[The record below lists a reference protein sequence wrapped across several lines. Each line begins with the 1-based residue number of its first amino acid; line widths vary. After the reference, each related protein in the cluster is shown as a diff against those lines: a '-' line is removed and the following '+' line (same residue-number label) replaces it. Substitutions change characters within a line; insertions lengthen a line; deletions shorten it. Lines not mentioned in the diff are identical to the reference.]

1 MKNYNYFSNK
11 KIPMKNIPRSNSIN
25 GTKSKYIIPGKF
37 HKKINYSQK
46 YSLNNFIPVNDTNN
60 EIKIIGSGS
69 FGNVYLAKNTLDNKL
84 YAIKHMEKDKL
95 SKLLRSLKG
104 IYREID
110 IQSRIE
116 HENIVRILYTYEDKE
131 SFNLI
136 MEYAPNGNLFHY
148 IRKHKGLSE
157 SQTFQLFIQVVNAVY
172 FLHKNDLIHR
182 DIKPENI
189 LLFNNIDNND
199 NDNNNKEDNFLV
211 KLCDFGW
218 CVKLDG
224 EERKT
229 FCGTT
234 EYMSP
239 ELIEHKIY
247 SKEIDIW
254 SLGILLYEMIH
265 GYSPFRP
272 NKAKFDE
279 KEVFENIKKHNL
291 KFGKNLS
298 DRCKKLIYNLLAFN
312 KNKRYKIED
321 IYNSEF
327 VKYYEKNNFFI
338 PKINLNKKEINIKK
352 KDTNKNKIIRSFSRV
367 CESRSNRNILNNTK
381 IFSNSFTGQIQ
392 KNLYDII
399 YTKRN
404 SKNKNRN
411 LKLFSIEK
419 NNISFSKE
427 NIISFINNDNKTN
440 KNKRN
445 RNINKIIKINSNNNL
460 NIQKIFFP
468 TKNNFNL
475 TTEFNNSKRQ
485 KSLTKKNTSKK
496 IISKEDK
503 ENYYKKI
510 NKKEKEKKKQ
520 EQETIKLDSHRGN
533 FIQYIL
539 KDFNI
544 ENNKKYIIRKSP
556 EIKNLIFDTD
566 INSENNR
573 NNNIKEIKETKISN
587 NTSSKKYENIE
598 DKNIKKN
605 NEEFK
610 IFNINIPKNKNKNRI
625 KYIKQ
630 QITKSNSFN
639 LKKGKKIILTPH
651 NELNSSFTKEKINN
665 TTQKKLLNI
674 KAKNNN
680 YFPKSEKMF
689 INRINNINYQN
700 NNINNFYIINNT
712 NINNIGNNC
721 INNKEILF
729 ESYIKKLKIEDK
741 NKNKEKKE
749 SSEETEKSTT
759 PKKNKD
765 NVKINPI
772 KLLGDF
778 HKEYNLFININ
789 NINNNKK

>member
-11 KIPMKNIPRSNSIN
+11 KIPMRSIPISNSIN
-25 GTKSKYIIPGKF
+25 NVKSKYIIPGKF
-37 HKKINYSQK
+37 HKKVTYSPK
-46 YSLNNFIPVNDTNN
+46 YSLNNFVPVNDSNN

-84 YAIKHMEKDKL
+84 YAIKHMEKNKL
-95 SKLLRSLKG
+95 SKLLNSLKG

-116 HENIVRILYTYEDKE
+116 HENIIRILYTYEDKE
-131 SFNLI
+131 SFNLV
-136 MEYAPNGNLFHY
+136 MEYAQNGNLFHY
-148 IRKHKGLSE
+148 IRKNKGLSE
-157 SQTFQLFIQVVNAVY
+157 SQTFQLFIQVVNAIY

-189 LLFNNIDNND
+189 LLFNNNEKNE
-199 NDNNNKEDNFLV
+199 NNKENNFLI

-218 CVKLDG
+218 CVKLNG

-239 ELIEHKIY
+239 ELIDHKIY

-279 KEVFENIKKHNL
+279 REVFENIKKHNL
-291 KFGKNLS
+291 KFGKSIS

-327 VKYYEKNNFFI
+327 VKYYENKNFFI
-338 PKINLNKKEINIKK
+338 PKIKFNKKEIDIIK
-352 KDTNKNKIIRSFSRV
+352 KDTNKKNITRSFSRV
-367 CESRSNRNILNNTK
+367 YESRTNRNILNNTK
-381 IFSNSFTGQIQ
+381 ILNNSFTGNIQ
-392 KNLYDII
+392 KNFYDII

-411 LKLFSIEK
+411 LKFLSREK
-419 NNISFSKE
+419 NISFSKE
-427 NIISFINNDNKTN
+427 NIFSFINENKMN

-445 RNINKIIKINSNNNL
+445 KNINHNNKINSNINL
-460 NIQKIFFP
+460 STQKIYFP
-468 TKNNFNL
+468 TKTNLNL
-475 TTEFNNSKRQ
+475 TTKLNNSKSQ
-485 KSLTKKNTSKK
+485 KSLTKQNTSKK
-496 IISKEDK
+496 IIYRDEKEK
-503 ENYYKKI
+503 EKSHKKI
-510 NKKEKEKKKQ
+510 NKKEKEKNKM
-520 EQETIKLDSHRGN
+520 EQETIKLDAHPGN
-533 FIQYIL
+533 FIRYIL
-539 KDFNI
+539 KDFNFDR
-544 ENNKKYIIRKSP
+544 NKKYIIRKSP
-556 EIKNLIFDTD
+556 EIKNLIFDTE
-566 INSENNR
+566 INSENDR
-573 NNNIKEIKETKISN
+573 NNNIKEIKEIKVLN

-598 DKNIKKN
+598 DKNRKKN

-639 LKKGKKIILTPH
+639 LKKGKKMILTPH
-651 NELNSSFTKEKINN
+651 NELNSSFNKEKLNN
-665 TTQKKLLNI
+665 TTQRKIVNI
-674 KAKNNN
+674 KEKNNNN
-680 YFPKSEKMF
+680 YFPKSEKTF

-712 NINNIGNNC
+712 NINNMGNNC
-721 INNKEILF
+721 INKKEILF
-729 ESYIKKLKIEDK
+729 ENYLKKLKIEDK
-741 NKNKEKKE
+741 NKNKEQKD
-749 SSEETEKSTT
+749 SNEETEKSTT

-778 HKEYNLFININ
+778 HKEYDLFLNY
-789 NINNNKK
+789 NNNKK